1 MIKSKNLGYVTDD
14 LAKMLMLLVDRYSRS
29 PKFNRYSYREDMKS
43 EAIINLACNAAL
55 KFNPE
60 KSSNPFAFYTT
71 VIHNSFIQFLNS
83 EKKQRNIRDM
93 LLVEA
98 GENPSYNYQESGQDY
113 ADDVYGS
120 KMDSDNIGIEQTQSN
135 DDSYAELGAE
145 VQINDDD
152 IPPFDITGEDTDE
165 PSYYVGDDGQKV
177 LIAKYQEGESRTKSG
192 RFYGNKKKIVDES
205 KLPKKVLKGKHI
217 QQFVEF
223 S

>member
-1 MIKSKNLGYVTDD
+1 
-14 LAKMLMLLVDRYSRS
+14 MLLVDRYSRS
-29 PKFNRYSYREDMKS
+29 PKFNRYSFREDMKS

-71 VIHNSFIQFLNS
+71 VIHHSFLQFLNA

-98 GENPSYNYQESGQDY
+98 GENPSFNYQESGNDY
-113 ADDVYGS
+113 ADGVYGTS
-120 KMDSDNIGIEQTQSN
+120 KMDSDSIGTEQVENI
-135 DDSYAELGAE
+135 DDSYAEIGVDKSE
-145 VQINDDD
+145 SFDEIISD
-152 IPPFDITGEDTDE
+152 ISNI
-165 PSYYVGDDGQKV
+165 S
-177 LIAKYQEGESRTKSG
+177 EGEFIENEDGSKVFVQFFNESEKTARKN
-192 RFYGNKKKIVDES
+192 RYDNKKPIDES
-205 KLPKKVLKGKHI
+205 KLPKKVLKGKHL